1 MATRAAN
8 LGAQKPFP
16 FMKLPTEIRLAIY
29 ELTIHDMMR
38 HITSFIVPLS
48 PGVWQLR
55 IRGTPALLLT
65 SKTIRAESGKAL
77 LPLVSAY
84 LELFK
89 DFVSELELNKLVAQ
103 EELTILQAIS
113 GARVTSI
120 KEVNGTVAHI
130 TRQLDKSITGL
141 RATTVVQLALQRA
154 ADDSLL

>member
-1 MATRAAN
+1 MAPQAAG

-16 FMKLPTEIRLAIY
+16 FMKLPAEIRLTIY

-38 HITSFIVPLS
+38 HITSSIVPLS

-55 IRGTPALLLT
+55 TRGTPALLLT

-84 LELFK
+84 FELFK

-103 EELTILQAIS
+103 EELTILQRVS
-113 GARVTSI
+113 GARVTSV
-120 KEVNGTVAHI
+120 EEMNVTVAQI
-130 TRQLDKSITGL
+130 TRQLDKSTTGL
-141 RATTVVQLALQRA
+141 RATTVVHLALQRA